1 MSNIFKN
8 PQYLL
13 IDILKRFNNIT
24 SGSINLK
31 VNGNNLADVVF
42 KKDEILINLDNL
54 QPLKN
59 LRTLIKLPGTEK
71 DIISQ
76 LSKARDLAE
85 YIKEKKLTLSLSWR
99 DKLLIVIGNKAKP
112 KMLKLV
118 LKTDAIEIKSIKDL
132 LFLLNQLR

>member
-1 MSNIFKN
+1 MSNIFNN

-13 IDILKRFNNIT
+13 IDVLKRFNNIA

-31 VNGNNLADVVF
+31 VDGNNLADVVF

-132 LFLLNQLR
+132 LFLLTQLR